1 MGRRGSRALVP
12 WSLGA
17 ALLWTSACAPQ
28 AAPPVDTAPPSP
40 AVGPPPAPSG
50 PVATETEYL
59 GWKYFQVYCA
69 RCHGED
75 ALGSLAGPDL
85 TFAVSHEGGV
95 TRDSFALVVRDGT
108 ASKEMKGFAGLL
120 DDSLIGA
127 IFAYVE
133 ARSQGRL
140 GRGRPARAP
149 T

>member
-1 MGRRGSRALVP
+1 M
-12 WSLGA
+12 
-17 ALLWTSACAPQ
+17 SACAPQ
-28 AAPPVDTAPPSP
+28 AAPPAVTAAPSV
-40 AVGPPPAPSG
+40 AVPPPPPPSG

-75 ALGSLAGPDL
+75 ALGSLAAPDL
-85 TFAVSHEGGV
+85 TYALSPEGGV
-95 TRDSFALVVRDGT
+95 TRDSFAIVVRNGT
-108 ASKEMKGFAGLL
+108 TSKEMQGFARLL

-140 GRGRPARAP
+140 GRGRPTRAP
-149 T
+149 I